1 MEKTR
6 RLSIEKDLRARA
18 VRTDSLAEGHD
29 APKTENLR
37 QRWQKNNRE
46 QSKTWAQYLVSLLDW
61 VEGVESLRLKHDLT
75 TRSKM
80 NTVVQ

>member
-18 VRTDSLAEGHD
+18 VRADSLAEDQD

-37 QRWQKNNRE
+37 QRWLKDNGS
-46 QSKTWAQYLVSLLDW
+46 QSKSLYWAQYLVSL
-61 VEGVESLRLKHDLT
+61 
-75 TRSKM
+75 
-80 NTVVQ
+80 

>member
-18 VRTDSLAEGHD
+18 VRTDSLAEGND

-37 QRWQKNNRE
+37 QRWQKINGT

-61 VEGVESLRLKHDLT
+61 VERSEVRTLETRLDYFEQNEVL
-75 TRSKM
+75 
-80 NTVVQ
+80 

>member
-18 VRTDSLAEGHD
+18 VRTDSLAEGND

-37 QRWQKNNRE
+37 QRWQKIYGT

-61 VEGVESLRLKHDLT
+61 VEGVRSVRLKHDSTILS
-75 TRSKM
+75 RYIF
-80 NTVVQ
+80 